1 MEKQDSLHFHFETN
15 FKLPMETDIVSYKKI
30 TLGPIM
36 HFSWVIIIFKK
47 LLRMSHKTFRS
58 GVYYKNKRMGNRD
71 NLIFPNS
78 EFWNQRKPFPKKYI
92 TYVNNIPFNRNS
104 KSTDDE
110 DCDATNKILVEK
122 FQIFFIKI
130 YIILLIKV

>member
-15 FKLPMETDIVSYKKI
+15 FKLPMETDIVSYKKN

-36 HFSWVIIIFKK
+36 HFSWVSKINNYFKK

-71 NLIFPNS
+71 NLIFPT
-78 EFWNQRKPFPKKYI
+78 R
-92 TYVNNIPFNRNS
+92 V
-104 KSTDDE
+104 
-110 DCDATNKILVEK
+110 A
-122 FQIFFIKI
+122 
-130 YIILLIKV
+130 